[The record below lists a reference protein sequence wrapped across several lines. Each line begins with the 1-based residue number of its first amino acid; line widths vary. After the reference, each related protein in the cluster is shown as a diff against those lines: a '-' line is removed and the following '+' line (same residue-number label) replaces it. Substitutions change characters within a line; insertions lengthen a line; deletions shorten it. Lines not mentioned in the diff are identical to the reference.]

1 MEFHPK
7 SDSITYGLTY
17 QTNQPLGHAR
27 EEGGEK
33 AKDPTPCYVLFSLWP
48 AKTCPDP
55 VHSLSSPG
63 AAASGP

>member
-33 AKDPTPCYVLFSLWP
+33 AKDPTPCYVLFSL
-48 AKTCPDP
+48 
-55 VHSLSSPG
+55 
-63 AAASGP
+63 